1 MISILYVDDEESLLE
16 VGKLF
21 LERSGQFSVDVIA
34 SATEALDLLATREY
48 DAIISDYQMPVMDGI
63 EFLKKVRSSGKTI
76 PFILFSGRGREE
88 IVIQALNEG
97 ADFYLQKGGEPLAQ
111 FTELSFKVRHAVQKR
126 WAESRLREHE
136 RREADIINFLP
147 DPTFAIDKAGT
158 VITWN
163 RAMEEI
169 TGIRPAE
176 ILGKDRYEHAM
187 AFYHERRPM
196 LADLILSPDARYEEE
211 HYLYTIHGN
220 RVLTAETTFQK
231 PDGTPVHIWGKASL
245 LLDGNGL
252 VAGAIESI
260 RDITEQKKAEKELR
274 AAYDE
279 LSAAEQEQRSQ
290 FQELARSAQ
299 LIQENEENFRQLVET
314 APDPIYIIAG
324 DRFAYVNPAMVRLM
338 GAASAQE
345 LLHTSLFDRIHPSC
359 HGDIH
364 GRARTVIEE
373 RRPAGLK
380 ETVYIRMDGTPID
393 IESSIAPFRYHGEP
407 AGLVILRDITRRK
420 RAEQQ
425 LKESEEKYRDLVE
438 TADNIILKW
447 DKTGTITFANGY
459 AAQFF
464 GYSRD
469 EIVGKPVM
477 GTIVPP
483 TESGSEKD
491 LQQMIA
497 DIIRHPERYT
507 TNENENITRD
517 GRRVWIQWHNR
528 PLFDGN
534 GEFAGLF
541 SIGADVTEK
550 RKEKQELFE
559 NEQCLTSI
567 YNTVADAIFQLAVE
581 PGGQY
586 RFTSVNRA
594 FSLITGIP
602 PGRVIG
608 KTVEEVIPP
617 ESLSF
622 VREKYHKA
630 IETRALV
637 RWEETSMYPSGM
649 LTGEISIAPI
659 FDKDGT
665 CTHLVGSAHDIT
677 DRKKS
682 EQALRETEAEYRSIF
697 AAESDGIA
705 VVDQA
710 TGTILDCN
718 EALALMHGY
727 GREELLGQ
735 PITALS
741 AESDATKLAIN
752 QATPS
757 IRDRYH
763 KRKDGSVF
771 PVEITV
777 NATTLKGREV
787 LIGALRDVTG
797 IRRAEEELRQAN
809 RSLAL
814 LTNVTR
820 HDINNQLVALN
831 GFLELLHEKV
841 KDPSLEM
848 YFAWLSQVSTRIASM
863 IQFASTYE
871 TVRKPDL
878 VWQDLHT
885 LVQTAVRQVSLG
897 KIAVKNEIPTGV
909 EIFSDPMLL
918 KVIYNL
924 VENAVR
930 YGGST
935 LSILRFYLVDRDGH
949 NIIVCEDDGAG
960 VPYENKERIFDRG
973 FGKNTGLGL
982 FLAREILSLTGITIR
997 ETGEPGK
1004 GARFE
1009 IAVPKGSFRFDGKP

>member
-34 SATEALDLLATREY
+34 SAPEALDLLATRNY

-63 EFLKKVRSSGKTI
+63 EFLKKVRASGKAI
-76 PFILFSGRGREE
+76 PFILFTGRGREE
-88 IVIQALNEG
+88 VVIQALNEG

-111 FTELSFKVRHAVQKR
+111 FTELSFKIRHAVQKR
-126 WAESRLREHE
+126 WAEARLREHE

-147 DPTFAIDKAGT
+147 DPTFAIDKIGT
-158 VITWN
+158 VIAWN

-169 TGIRPAE
+169 TGVRPAE
-176 ILGKDRYEHAM
+176 ILGKDRYDHAM

-196 LADLILSPDARYEEE
+196 LADLILSPDAAFERK
-211 HYLYTIHGN
+211 HYLYTIHEN
-220 RVLTAETTFQK
+220 RVLTGETTFLR
-231 PDGTPVHIWGKASL
+231 PDGTEIQVWGKASI
-245 LLDGNGL
+245 LLDENGSI
-252 VAGAIESI
+252 AGAIESL

-274 AAYDE
+274 TAYDE
-279 LSAAEQEQRSQ
+279 LSAAEQELRSQ
-290 FQELARSAQ
+290 FQELTRSAQ
-299 LIQENEENFRQLVET
+299 VIQENEENFQHLVET
-314 APDPIYIIAG
+314 APDAIYILTG

-338 GAASAQE
+338 GAESAKE
-345 LLHTSLFDRIHPSC
+345 LLDTSLYDRVHPSC
-359 HGDIH
+359 HAVVRD
-364 GRARTVIEE
+364 RAKTVIEE
-373 RRPAGLK
+373 RKPAGLK
-380 ETVYIRMDGTPID
+380 ETVYLKTDGTPIE
-393 IESSIAPFRYHGEP
+393 IESSIAPFRFCGEP
-407 AGLVILRDITRRK
+407 AGLVILRDISRRK

-438 TADNIILKW
+438 TADSIILKW

-459 AAQFF
+459 AAEFF

-477 GTIVPP
+477 GTIVPL

-491 LQQMIA
+491 LQQMID
-497 DIIRHPERYT
+497 DIIRYPERYI
-507 TNENENITRD
+507 TNENENITRN

-528 PLFDGN
+528 PLFDEN
-534 GEFAGLF
+534 GKFAGLF
-541 SIGADVTEK
+541 SIGTDVTEK

-559 NEQCLTSI
+559 NEQCLISI
-567 YNTVADAIFQLAVE
+567 YNTVADGIFQLAVE

-594 FSLITGIP
+594 FSTITGLP
-602 PGRVIG
+602 PGQTIG
-608 KTVEEVIPP
+608 KTIAEVIPK
-617 ESLSF
+617 ESLAL
-622 VREKYHKA
+622 VREKYREA
-630 IETRALV
+630 VETRALV
-637 RWEETSMYPSGM
+637 RWEETSAYPNGT
-649 LTGEISIAPI
+649 LTGEISVAPI
-659 FDKDGT
+659 FNKDGA
-665 CTHLVGSAHDIT
+665 CTHLVGSVHDIT

-682 EQALRETEAEYRSIF
+682 ERELRETEAEYRSIF

-705 VVDQA
+705 VLDQI

-718 EALALMHGY
+718 DALAVMHGY
-727 GREELLGQ
+727 RREELLGQ
-735 PITALS
+735 PMTALS
-741 AESDATKLAIN
+741 AESDATRRAITE
-752 QATPS
+752 ATRF

-771 PVEITV
+771 PVEITA
-777 NATTLKGREV
+777 NATTLKGRKV

-848 YFAWLSQVSTRIASM
+848 YFTWLSQVSTRIASM

-878 VWQDLHT
+878 IWQDLHT

-897 KIAVKNEIPTGV
+897 KIVVKNEIPAGV
-909 EIFSDPMLL
+909 EVFSDPMLL

-924 VENAVR
+924 VDNAVR
-930 YGGST
+930 YGGI
-935 LSILRFYLVDRDGH
+935 SITTLRFYLVDRDGH
-949 NIIVCEDDGAG
+949 NVIVCEDDGAG
-960 VPYENKERIFDRG
+960 IPSENKEKIFDRG
-973 FGKNTGLGL
+973 FGKNTGMGL
-982 FLAREILSLTGITIR
+982 FLAREILALTGITIR
-997 ETGEPGK
+997 ETGEPVK

-1009 IAVPKGSFRFDGKP
+1009 ISVPKDSFRFIGK